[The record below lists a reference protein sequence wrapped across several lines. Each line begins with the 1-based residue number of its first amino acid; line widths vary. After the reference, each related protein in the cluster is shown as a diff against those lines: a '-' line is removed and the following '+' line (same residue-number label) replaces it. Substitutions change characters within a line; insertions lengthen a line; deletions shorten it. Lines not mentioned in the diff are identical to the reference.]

1 MTFRE
6 FTGKNVEEA
15 IRSAMK
21 EYSAELSELD
31 IEILSQGSRGIL
43 GVGGEEARILAAP
56 KSAVAAAET
65 VRDTAPEPAEAPARE
80 PRRASAPP
88 PPVEMESMSET
99 MSEPM
104 SEQVADLGRA
114 DAPPRRDGGGRSRGG
129 RGRSDRDARG
139 GRGDRPFRDR
149 PPREPREDRPPR
161 EPAPFIPGKPLEELT
176 EKERGTLGEAKG
188 VLEEL
193 LRLMEVPGTVEVATG
208 GETARLNVRGSDL
221 GVLIGRRGEKL
232 ASLQHIVN
240 LIVAKKEGEYHRIAV
255 DVENYRGRR
264 EEQLRDVADR
274 AAKRVAADRQD
285 HPARADARH
294 RASDRPHGAGRERQG
309 AHPER
314 RRRAEPPDR
323 DPAGNE
329 GRIAGTN
336 GMQRDPEPL
345 AGARAIGRLEAGG
358 PWVGF
363 GYRAGEAR
371 FVVEDPSGV
380 LDRPAD
386 GDLLLALAI
395 AYFAD
400 AAGDAPPDLEATQSD
415 LSSLVR
421 RLMDSE
427 AEAGR
432 RALLH
437 EAIDAIDDGLAGDA
451 VAAKLEAARSPRG
464 DAVDPVDPVEL
475 LVRKAAE
482 VAAGG

>member
-21 EYSAELSELD
+21 EYSADLSELD

-65 VRDTAPEPAEAPARE
+65 VRDTAPEPEPMAPVRE
-80 PRRASAPP
+80 PRRSSPP
-88 PPVEMESMSET
+88 PPPAASEEMA
-99 MSEPM
+99 EPV
-104 SEQVADLGRA
+104 SEQVADLGPSDFARA
-114 DAPPRRDGGGRSRGG
+114 DTAPRRDSGGRSRGG

-161 EPAPFIPGKPLEELT
+161 EPAPFIPGKPLDELT
-176 EKERGTLGEAKG
+176 DKERGTLEEAKG

-274 AAKRVAADRQD
+274 AAKRVLQTGKIIQLEPM
-285 HPARADARH
+285 PAI
-294 RASDRPHGAGRERQG
+294 
-309 AHPER
+309 ER
-314 RRRAEPPDR
+314 RIVHMALVE
-323 DPAGNE
+323 
-329 GRIAGTN
+329 N
-336 GMQRDPEPL
+336 GKVR
-345 AGARAIGRLEAGG
+345 
-358 PWVGF
+358 
-363 GYRAGEAR
+363 
-371 FVVEDPSGV
+371 
-380 LDRPAD
+380 
-386 GDLLLALAI
+386 
-395 AYFAD
+395 
-400 AAGDAPPDLEATQSD
+400 TQS
-415 LSSLVR
+415 VGVEPNR
-421 RLMDSE
+421 RIVILP
-427 AEAGR
+427 AT
-432 RALLH
+432 
-437 EAIDAIDDGLAGDA
+437 
-451 VAAKLEAARSPRG
+451 K
-464 DAVDPVDPVEL
+464 VE
-475 LVRKAAE
+475 
-482 VAAGG
+482 